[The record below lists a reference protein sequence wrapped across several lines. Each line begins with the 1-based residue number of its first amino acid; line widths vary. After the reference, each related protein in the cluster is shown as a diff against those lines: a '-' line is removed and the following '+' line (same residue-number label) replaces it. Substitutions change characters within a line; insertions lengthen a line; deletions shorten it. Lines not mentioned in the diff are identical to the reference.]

1 MVISVTVAFID
12 LWLKYET
19 EWENAVVNS
28 HLIIFACHC
37 NIHDDEIF
45 ININFR
51 VGNWT
56 SQSQEKYFR
65 QNLIHTLVFEFILWT
80 LKGTMD
86 YSNSCY
92 NTTQVAYCTVIN
104 QYIQYQNEI
113 SKHLKV
119 IYMLQALDLCHQ
131 DKLLLT
137 LINPVTPKISFVILL
152 TVCHTVFVMLVW
164 RIWYWINL

>member
-1 MVISVTVAFID
+1 
-12 LWLKYET
+12 
-19 EWENAVVNS
+19 
-28 HLIIFACHC
+28 
-37 NIHDDEIF
+37 
-45 ININFR
+45 
-51 VGNWT
+51 
-56 SQSQEKYFR
+56 
-65 QNLIHTLVFEFILWT
+65 
-80 LKGTMD
+80 MD

-152 TVCHTVFVMLVW
+152 TVCHTVHVMLVW
-164 RIWYWINL
+164 RI